1 MFDAESVL
9 IFTKIININ
18 NINTN
23 EIIKLVITT
32 NKTLILV
39 NIKLDKIIE
48 QIEAIRPMLDLSE
61 VIDEILS
68 IDTRVEN
75 ILSLKAN

>member
-9 IFTKIININ
+9 IFKKIINIISI
-18 NINTN
+18 NIN

-48 QIEAIRPMLDLSE
+48 QIEAILPMLDLSE
-61 VIDEILS
+61 VIDDILS

>member
-9 IFTKIININ
+9 IFKKIINIIS
-18 NINTN
+18 INTN

-75 ILSLKAN
+75 ALSLKAN